1 MSEQTKKKTICAIC
15 KKELALSTEIIVN
28 GCPYCGSFKF
38 KTFREP
44 TGNERKEHELELI
57 IDKEIKDTDIQEGL
71 EAIRL
76 TKDGVFEVDV
86 DKLIAE
92 SNDDDPIIAR
102 NKDGSYY
109 IRIEAK
115 KNEEKEK

>member
-1 MSEQTKKKTICAIC
+1 MSKQTKKKTICAIC
-15 KKELALSTEIIVN
+15 ENELTLSTEIIVN

-44 TGNERKEHELELI
+44 TGNERKEQELELI
-57 IDKEIKDTDIQEGL
+57 IDKEIKNTDIQEGL

-109 IRIEAK
+109 IRIEPK
-115 KNEEKEK
+115 KDEENEK

>member
-1 MSEQTKKKTICAIC
+1 MSEHIKKKTICAIC
-15 KKELALSTEIIVN
+15 EKELTLSTEIIVN

-44 TGNERKEHELELI
+44 SGEDRIERELDLI

-76 TKDGVFEVDV
+76 TKEGVFEVDV
-86 DKLIAE
+86 DKLITE
-92 SNDDDPIIAR
+92 TNDDDPIIAR

-109 IRIEAK
+109 IRIQPK
-115 KNEEKEK
+115 KDEEKKK